1 MGFVRVDWSQE
12 MAWRTCPLTQG
23 PFASSE
29 NGLQYPQAAAMR
41 LELSICVPDT
51 QKMNITV

>member
-41 LELSICVPDT
+41 LELSMCVPDT